1 VFAKAVFHNRC
12 GKYWVW
18 IVAMFRTTIGLLFI
32 SFFAAPVRS
41 EGLSKFGLSNLKPV
55 STAKSD
61 RVRGLGMLT
70 TQQGFSL
77 IVGTFLDP
85 DTGSTLSQRSVQYT
99 AARDDWF
106 FSDLEPVGRPSV
118 SARTDREVSVNAG
131 LMVQGSQ
138 WQMTG
143 SILTTG
149 WSYVQ
154 RF

>member
-1 VFAKAVFHNRC
+1 
-12 GKYWVW
+12 
-18 IVAMFRTTIGLLFI
+18 MFRTTISLLLL
-32 SFFAAPVRS
+32 SFLAAPVRS

-55 STAKSD
+55 SKAKSD
-61 RVRGLGMLT
+61 RVRGLGMLA

-77 IVGTFLDP
+77 IVGNFLDP

-106 FSDLEPVGRPSV
+106 FSDFEPVGRRSASV
-118 SARTDREVSVNAG
+118 RTDREVSVNAG
-131 LMVQGSQ
+131 LTVQESQ